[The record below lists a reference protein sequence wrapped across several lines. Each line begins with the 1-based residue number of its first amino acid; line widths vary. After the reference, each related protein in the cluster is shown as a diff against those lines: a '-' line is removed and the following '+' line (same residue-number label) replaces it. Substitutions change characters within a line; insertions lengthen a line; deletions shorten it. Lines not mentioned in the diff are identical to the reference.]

1 VIARPTNE
9 GVWKPLLGCLAALG
23 LFWAAGLLFLDRFE
37 LGLGSPVLP
46 TPRHTRVLLLW
57 MVTGGCAA
65 GFLAVALQRRGI
77 GVKGLAAAL
86 PDARFVLYASL
97 LAGLV
102 PALLRQWILLDT
114 PTTDDESAYRLAAQ
128 ILASGRLYLPSPP
141 DKLFFDNLFLV
152 NDGKLFTQYFL
163 GWPAL
168 MVPGVWLGLEDWMN
182 VLYSALTVP
191 PLFWLTRHYASSSA
205 ARLVALCYLTSPMLM
220 VGAGTA
226 LSHTSCLA
234 LLTWLFWLTVKAAA
248 LDDRSPWTW
257 GAAALLFAAAFF
269 VRPLTALGIGLPL
282 LLVLLA
288 AWLHARG
295 ARRRL
300 AAAFAIPAVLLAALF
315 LWVNREQSGDPFKPA
330 YVRTVEYA
338 KENGLR
344 FSAWEG
350 HPSRV
355 PDGAPD
361 LKLGAPVERLRVQ
374 ASALVRLNFS
384 LLGWPCSLLLVL
396 LAWHRRA
403 WLPWSIAGS
412 FVLLHLPLKYS
423 GIDLFGPVHYFEL
436 ALPLLVLTGVG
447 AGALDSLRVTGR
459 GRRRRLPSSGA
470 LVAALVLTAA
480 CGYTA
485 VRLHAVRE
493 IAVATRTPWR
503 VVEEA
508 GIDRAVVFVRRPFVS
523 YRCLTYPSRGWVNS
537 RPNNDPELENDIL
550 WVNDLG
556 LDENGAFLER
566 FPDRTGYMSLWL
578 RECRQMVLPL
588 DLLEEPEQ
596 TDAPA
601 AGIEGGRPR

>member
-191 PLFWLTRHYASSSA
+191 PLFWLTRHYAGSSA
-205 ARLVALCYLTSPMLM
+205 ARLVTLCYLTSPMLM
-220 VGAGTA
+220 VGAATA

-234 LLTWLFWLTVKAAA
+234 LLTWLFWVTVRAVEPDGLRPTRWAAA
-248 LDDRSPWTW
+248 
-257 GAAALLFAAAFF
+257 AVLFSAAFF

-282 LLVLLA
+282 LFVLARGWLQARGRRLSLGVAFAGPGVLLA
-288 AWLHARG
+288 I
-295 ARRRL
+295 
-300 AAAFAIPAVLLAALF
+300 AFLSVHQ
-315 LWVNREQSGDPFKPA
+315 VQSGDPLKPA
-330 YVRTVEYA
+330 YVRTAEYA
-338 KENGLR
+338 RENGLR
-344 FSAWEG
+344 YSAWEG
-350 HPSRV
+350 HPSRGPEGV
-355 PDGAPD
+355 PD
-361 LKLGAPVERLRVQ
+361 LKLGEPLERLRVQ
-374 ASALVRLNFS
+374 ASALVRLNFA
-384 LLGWPCSLLLVL
+384 LFGWPFSLLLAL

-403 WLPWSIAGS
+403 WLPWAVVAS
-412 FVLLHLPLKYS
+412 FFLLHLPLKYS
-423 GIDLFGPVHYFEL
+423 GIDLFGPVHYF
-436 ALPLLVLTGVG
+436 
-447 AGALDSLRVTGR
+447 
-459 GRRRRLPSSGA
+459 
-470 LVAALVLTAA
+470 
-480 CGYTA
+480 
-485 VRLHAVRE
+485 
-493 IAVATRTPWR
+493 
-503 VVEEA
+503 
-508 GIDRAVVFVRRPFVS
+508 
-523 YRCLTYPSRGWVNS
+523 
-537 RPNNDPELENDIL
+537 
-550 WVNDLG
+550 
-556 LDENGAFLER
+556 
-566 FPDRTGYMSLWL
+566 
-578 RECRQMVLPL
+578 
-588 DLLEEPEQ
+588 
-596 TDAPA
+596 
-601 AGIEGGRPR
+601 